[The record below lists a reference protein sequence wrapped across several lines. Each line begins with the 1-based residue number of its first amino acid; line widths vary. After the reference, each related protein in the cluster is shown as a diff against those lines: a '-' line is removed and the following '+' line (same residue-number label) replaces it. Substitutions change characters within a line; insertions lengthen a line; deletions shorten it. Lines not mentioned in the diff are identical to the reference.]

1 MSSDRERLTIWDIAV
16 SYQQWAIR
24 SNSQLW
30 IWKTKYL
37 KMQDLDGNWWYS
49 YNNLAVTDAT
59 DEEIEDYKLKKWDFL
74 INVRNSRE
82 IVWKTCV
89 INAIPNNTIF
99 NHMLVRIWFKENIS
113 SVFVNARFNT
123 TFFKKKLD
131 WVKAGTTT
139 IIALYQRD
147 LYWLPIFLPEYKEQQ
162 KIAKVL
168 STIDDKI
175 ELNNKINSELEAMA
189 KELYEYWFV
198 QFDFPDE
205 KGKPYKSSG
214 WKMVWNEEL
223 KKEIPEWW
231 SVENIKKNSLTEL
244 IKPWIDN
251 FNWEKNYLATA
262 EVTNNDINFGA
273 PKITYE
279 NRESRANM
287 QPIENSVW
295 FAKMKN
301 SKKVLY
307 FWEYSVDFI
316 ENFIL
321 STGFAWLK
329 CKTSKSLEYMWC
341 NINNDYF
348 ETLKD
353 RLSNWATQEAI
364 NNDAM
369 AFIPLVI
376 PSDFVLEMFHEK
388 TKSIY
393 EQIYLNQLQ
402 NRDLAEVRD
411 FLLPMLMDGQV
422 TVR

>member
-1 MSSDRERLTIWDIAV
+1 MSNNRTYRLWDICEVLNWKAYKQKELLDNWKYKVLRVGNFFSNNSRYYSDLELDENKYCNKWDLLFAWSASFWPRIWDWEKTI
-16 SYQQWAIR
+16 YHYH
-24 SNSQLW
+24 
-30 IWKTKYL
+30 IWKMVPNELFVDKMFLYYLLKLRTNSLLNWIHGSIMLHITKEF
-37 KMQDLDGNWWYS
+37 MEDLMI
-49 YNNLAVTDAT
+49 T
-59 DEEIEDYKLKKWDFL
+59 IPED
-74 INVRNSRE
+74 
-82 IVWKTCV
+82 
-89 INAIPNNTIF
+89 
-99 NHMLVRIWFKENIS
+99 
-113 SVFVNARFNT
+113 VNEQRS
-123 TFFKKKLD
+123 
-131 WVKAGTTT
+131 
-139 IIALYQRD
+139 IAL
-147 LYWLPIFLPEYKEQQ
+147 K
-162 KIAKVL
+162 L

-175 ELNNKINSELEAMA
+175 ELNNKINSELEAIA
-189 KELYEYWFV
+189 KELYEYRFV

-205 KGKPYKSSG
+205 NGKPYKSSG
-214 WKMVWNEEL
+214 WKMVWNDEL
-223 KKEIPEWW
+223 KREIPEGW

-287 QPIENSVW
+287 QPTENSVW

-329 CKTSKSLEYMWC
+329 CKTNNSLEYVRC

-376 PSDFVLEMFHEK
+376 PNNFVLEMFHKK

-402 NRDLAEVRD
+402 NRDLAELRD
-411 FLLPMLMDGQV
+411 FLLPMLMNGQV
-422 TVR
+422 TVK

>member
-1 MSSDRERLTIWDIAV
+1 MSNNRTYRLWDICEVLNWKAYKQKELLDNWKYKVLRVGNFFSNNSRYYSDLELDENKYCNKWDLLFAWSASFWPRIWDWEKTI
-16 SYQQWAIR
+16 YHYH
-24 SNSQLW
+24 
-30 IWKTKYL
+30 IWKMVPNELFVDKMFLYYLLKLRTNSLLNWIHGSIMLHITKEF
-37 KMQDLDGNWWYS
+37 MEDLMI
-49 YNNLAVTDAT
+49 T
-59 DEEIEDYKLKKWDFL
+59 IPED
-74 INVRNSRE
+74 
-82 IVWKTCV
+82 
-89 INAIPNNTIF
+89 
-99 NHMLVRIWFKENIS
+99 
-113 SVFVNARFNT
+113 VNEQRS
-123 TFFKKKLD
+123 
-131 WVKAGTTT
+131 
-139 IIALYQRD
+139 IAL
-147 LYWLPIFLPEYKEQQ
+147 K
-162 KIAKVL
+162 L

-175 ELNNKINSELEAMA
+175 ELNNKINSELEAIA
-189 KELYEYWFV
+189 KELYEYRFV

-205 KGKPYKSSG
+205 NGKPYKSSG
-214 WKMVWNEEL
+214 WKMVWNDEL
-223 KKEIPEWW
+223 KREIPEGW

-262 EVTNNDINFGA
+262 EVTNNDINIGA

-287 QPIENSVW
+287 QPTENSVW

-329 CKTSKSLEYMWC
+329 CKTNNSLEYVRC

-376 PSDFVLEMFHEK
+376 PNNFVLEMFHKK

-402 NRDLAEVRD
+402 NRDLAELRD
-411 FLLPMLMDGQV
+411 FLLPMLMNGQV
-422 TVR
+422 TVK